1 MTSFDHLALSGSA
14 HHLAQPPGNPGTTI
28 VAGERYAT
36 KAPGAPAADRM
47 APDLLIAL
55 GADPEAYRENNGYII
70 SEEGKP
76 PDFVLEIA
84 SRSTGRQDVAEKRAA
99 YASLSIPEYWRFDE
113 TGEFHGTRLAGERLV
128 DGGYEPVPIETVGE
142 GILQE
147 YSGVLNLLI
156 RWNHGQLGWHDP
168 ETGQHTATFSQERVR
183 AESAEAR
190 ADTAEAQVQ
199 ELERRRQG

>member
-1 MTSFDHLALSGSA
+1 
-14 HHLAQPPGNPGTTI
+14 
-28 VAGERYAT
+28 
-36 KAPGAPAADRM
+36 M

-55 GADPEAYRENNGYII
+55 GDDPEAYRENNGYII
-70 SEEGKP
+70 SEQGKP

-99 YASLSIPEYWRFDE
+99 YASLGIPEYWRFDE

-128 DGGYEPVPIETVGE
+128 DDGYEPVPIETVGE
-142 GILQE
+142 GVLQE

-199 ELERRRQG
+199 ELEQRRQG